1 MDIKNLPKPKEIK
14 QIGRAPKYTPE
25 YYMLMAK
32 HIVDEGLTFRQAARI
47 YRCSHG
53 TVNHWLKL
61 YKSGQ
66 LPSKIMKAKVKAQNH
81 EATLARYERHVK
93 ELKTEI
99 GELYLENQMLKKALE
114 LLPRSKK
121 DDSSV
126 ITSENLDQ
134 WQKDVE

>member
-1 MDIKNLPKPKEIK
+1 MDIKNLPKPKEQK
-14 QIGRAPKYTPE
+14 KIGREPKYKPE
-25 YYMLMAK
+25 YYMMMAK
-32 HIVDEGLTFRQAARI
+32 HIVDEGLTHREAAKI

-53 TVNHWLKL
+53 TVCHWLKL
-61 YKSGQ
+61 YRSGQ
-66 LPSKIMKAKVKAQNH
+66 LPVRVEKAKNKAKNY
-81 EATLARYERHVK
+81 EAQLARFERHVR

-114 LLPRSKK
+114 VLPRSRK
-121 DDSSV
+121 DDLSV